1 MGLIYK
7 YKLGQTPLDEEEKEG
22 LKIKSITTRQELD
35 EFEQNNIE
43 HAIEWLSR
51 KKINVDEFL
60 TEKFIKKLHWQM
72 LGEVWQ
78 WAGEFRRSDKSIGV
92 DWRIIATEVRKLLDD
107 CCYWLDKKVF
117 SEEEVAIRL
126 SHGLV
131 RIHPF
136 VNGNG
141 RHSRLMADIMMEKIF
156 HKEVFSWG
164 KINLEDINDDRSNY
178 ILALKAA
185 DAGNF
190 SDLLLF
196 AKNGK

>member
-1 MGLIYK
+1 MGLIYN

-22 LKIKSITTRQELD
+22 LKIKSIAVRQELD
-35 EFEQNNIE
+35 EFEHKNIE
-43 HAIEWLSR
+43 NAIEWLGR
-51 KKINVDEFL
+51 KKINIDEFL
-60 TEKFIKKLHWQM
+60 TENFIKNLHWRM

-78 WAGEFRRSDKSIGV
+78 WAGEFRLSDKSIGV

-107 CCYWLDKKVF
+107 CRYWLDKKVF
-117 SEEEVAIRL
+117 SEEEIAIRL

-156 HKEVFSWG
+156 HKEVFPWG
-164 KINLEDINDDRSNY
+164 KVDLEDINDERSNY
-178 ILALKAA
+178 ILALKTA
-185 DAGNF
+185 DEGNF
-190 SDLLLF
+190 SPLLSF
-196 AKNGK
+196 AKTGK